1 MLDMWKLNGIDHE
14 ETVRRIVNFNRKHK
28 IGKLNMDMA
37 FSDYEFNILKYE
49 MPCEQ
54 IPFSRHPERGQPR
67 EVREHPRRDDVQ
79 LCRASEARSMRGRV
93 RPHARTET
101 AGCALSWRKD
111 RQGRLLVTPKDDLR
125 VLLKMSTDILDAAA
139 LSCVELTNIDD
150 PVIKDGGNDM
160 DEDEIE
166 RMMDEHKFPAFEN
179 EDVFAMCVR
188 LRRARRITR
197 ELDDM
202 IGTVLFAIVRL
213 AVAINLRRADAYL
226 EEVCRD
232 VGRADGKVVLMLLD
246 KIDTDAKTENP
257 HALINYLLGVAIARF
272 KVVRRNRANRQRLRP
287 TKLMSEIC
295 NDNRQIN
302 YSIEYSLATCS
313 DIDGK
318 TIFKH

>member
-1 MLDMWKLNGIDHE
+1 M
-14 ETVRRIVNFNRKHK
+14 
-28 IGKLNMDMA
+28 
-37 FSDYEFNILKYE
+37 
-49 MPCEQ
+49 
-54 IPFSRHPERGQPR
+54 
-67 EVREHPRRDDVQ
+67 
-79 LCRASEARSMRGRV
+79 
-93 RPHARTET
+93 
-101 AGCALSWRKD
+101 
-111 RQGRLLVTPKDDLR
+111 
-125 VLLKMSTDILDAAA
+125 
-139 LSCVELTNIDD
+139 
-150 PVIKDGGNDM
+150 
-160 DEDEIE
+160 
-166 RMMDEHKFPAFEN
+166 HKFPAFEN

-226 EEVCRD
+226 EDVCRD
-232 VGRADGKVVLMLLD
+232 VDVQMEVVLMLLD

>member
-1 MLDMWKLNGIDHE
+1 M
-14 ETVRRIVNFNRKHK
+14 
-28 IGKLNMDMA
+28 
-37 FSDYEFNILKYE
+37 
-49 MPCEQ
+49 
-54 IPFSRHPERGQPR
+54 
-67 EVREHPRRDDVQ
+67 
-79 LCRASEARSMRGRV
+79 
-93 RPHARTET
+93 
-101 AGCALSWRKD
+101 
-111 RQGRLLVTPKDDLR
+111 
-125 VLLKMSTDILDAAA
+125 
-139 LSCVELTNIDD
+139 
-150 PVIKDGGNDM
+150 
-160 DEDEIE
+160 
-166 RMMDEHKFPAFEN
+166 HKFPAFEN

-232 VGRADGKVVLMLLD
+232 VDVQMEVVLMLLD

-287 TKLMSEIC
+287 TKMMSEIC
-295 NDNRQIN
+295 NDNKQLN
-302 YSIEYSLATCS
+302 TSIEYSLAMCS

>member
-1 MLDMWKLNGIDHE
+1 M
-14 ETVRRIVNFNRKHK
+14 
-28 IGKLNMDMA
+28 
-37 FSDYEFNILKYE
+37 
-49 MPCEQ
+49 
-54 IPFSRHPERGQPR
+54 
-67 EVREHPRRDDVQ
+67 
-79 LCRASEARSMRGRV
+79 
-93 RPHARTET
+93 
-101 AGCALSWRKD
+101 
-111 RQGRLLVTPKDDLR
+111 
-125 VLLKMSTDILDAAA
+125 
-139 LSCVELTNIDD
+139 
-150 PVIKDGGNDM
+150 
-160 DEDEIE
+160 
-166 RMMDEHKFPAFEN
+166 HKFPAFEN

-213 AVAINLRRADAYL
+213 AVAINLRSADAYL

-232 VGRADGKVVLMLLD
+232 VDVQMEIVLMLLD

-295 NDNRQIN
+295 NDNKVLN
-302 YSIEYSLATCS
+302 TSIEYSLAMCS

>member
-1 MLDMWKLNGIDHE
+1 
-14 ETVRRIVNFNRKHK
+14 
-28 IGKLNMDMA
+28 
-37 FSDYEFNILKYE
+37 
-49 MPCEQ
+49 
-54 IPFSRHPERGQPR
+54 
-67 EVREHPRRDDVQ
+67 
-79 LCRASEARSMRGRV
+79 MR
-93 RPHARTET
+93 
-101 AGCALSWRKD
+101 
-111 RQGRLLVTPKDDLR
+111 
-125 VLLKMSTDILDAAA
+125 
-139 LSCVELTNIDD
+139 
-150 PVIKDGGNDM
+150 
-160 DEDEIE
+160 
-166 RMMDEHKFPAFEN
+166 HKFPAFEN
-179 EDVFAMCVR
+179 EEVFAMCVR

-226 EEVCRD
+226 EDVCRD
-232 VGRADGKVVLMLLD
+232 VDVQMEVVLMLLD

-295 NDNRQIN
+295 NDNKVLN
-302 YSIEYSLATCS
+302 NSMEYSLAMCS

>member
-1 MLDMWKLNGIDHE
+1 M
-14 ETVRRIVNFNRKHK
+14 
-28 IGKLNMDMA
+28 
-37 FSDYEFNILKYE
+37 
-49 MPCEQ
+49 
-54 IPFSRHPERGQPR
+54 
-67 EVREHPRRDDVQ
+67 
-79 LCRASEARSMRGRV
+79 
-93 RPHARTET
+93 
-101 AGCALSWRKD
+101 
-111 RQGRLLVTPKDDLR
+111 
-125 VLLKMSTDILDAAA
+125 
-139 LSCVELTNIDD
+139 
-150 PVIKDGGNDM
+150 
-160 DEDEIE
+160 
-166 RMMDEHKFPAFEN
+166 HKFPAFAN

-232 VGRADGKVVLMLLD
+232 ADVQMEVVLMLLD

-287 TKLMSEIC
+287 TKMMSEIC
-295 NDNRQIN
+295 NDNKQLN
-302 YSIEYSLATCS
+302 TSIEYSLAMCS

>member
-1 MLDMWKLNGIDHE
+1 M
-14 ETVRRIVNFNRKHK
+14 
-28 IGKLNMDMA
+28 
-37 FSDYEFNILKYE
+37 
-49 MPCEQ
+49 
-54 IPFSRHPERGQPR
+54 
-67 EVREHPRRDDVQ
+67 
-79 LCRASEARSMRGRV
+79 
-93 RPHARTET
+93 
-101 AGCALSWRKD
+101 
-111 RQGRLLVTPKDDLR
+111 
-125 VLLKMSTDILDAAA
+125 
-139 LSCVELTNIDD
+139 
-150 PVIKDGGNDM
+150 
-160 DEDEIE
+160 
-166 RMMDEHKFPAFEN
+166 HKFPAFAN

-188 LRRARRITR
+188 LRRAHRITR

-213 AVAINLRRADAYL
+213 AVAINLRSADAYL

-232 VGRADGKVVLMLLD
+232 DDVQMEVVLMLLD

-295 NDNRQIN
+295 NDNKVLN
-302 YSIEYSLATCS
+302 TSMEYSLAMCS

>member
-1 MLDMWKLNGIDHE
+1 
-14 ETVRRIVNFNRKHK
+14 
-28 IGKLNMDMA
+28 
-37 FSDYEFNILKYE
+37 
-49 MPCEQ
+49 
-54 IPFSRHPERGQPR
+54 
-67 EVREHPRRDDVQ
+67 
-79 LCRASEARSMRGRV
+79 MR
-93 RPHARTET
+93 
-101 AGCALSWRKD
+101 
-111 RQGRLLVTPKDDLR
+111 
-125 VLLKMSTDILDAAA
+125 
-139 LSCVELTNIDD
+139 
-150 PVIKDGGNDM
+150 
-160 DEDEIE
+160 
-166 RMMDEHKFPAFEN
+166 HKFPAFEN
-179 EDVFAMCVR
+179 EEVFAMCVR

-232 VGRADGKVVLMLLD
+232 VDVQMEIVLMLLD

-295 NDNRQIN
+295 NDNKVLN
-302 YSIEYSLATCS
+302 NSMEYSLAMCS

>member
-1 MLDMWKLNGIDHE
+1 
-14 ETVRRIVNFNRKHK
+14 
-28 IGKLNMDMA
+28 
-37 FSDYEFNILKYE
+37 
-49 MPCEQ
+49 
-54 IPFSRHPERGQPR
+54 
-67 EVREHPRRDDVQ
+67 
-79 LCRASEARSMRGRV
+79 MR
-93 RPHARTET
+93 
-101 AGCALSWRKD
+101 
-111 RQGRLLVTPKDDLR
+111 
-125 VLLKMSTDILDAAA
+125 
-139 LSCVELTNIDD
+139 
-150 PVIKDGGNDM
+150 
-160 DEDEIE
+160 
-166 RMMDEHKFPAFEN
+166 HKFPAFEN

-213 AVAINLRRADAYL
+213 AVAINLRSADAYL
-226 EEVCRD
+226 DEVCRD
-232 VGRADGKVVLMLLD
+232 VDVQMEVVLMLLD

-302 YSIEYSLATCS
+302 RSIEYSLAMCS

>member
-1 MLDMWKLNGIDHE
+1 M
-14 ETVRRIVNFNRKHK
+14 
-28 IGKLNMDMA
+28 
-37 FSDYEFNILKYE
+37 
-49 MPCEQ
+49 
-54 IPFSRHPERGQPR
+54 
-67 EVREHPRRDDVQ
+67 
-79 LCRASEARSMRGRV
+79 
-93 RPHARTET
+93 
-101 AGCALSWRKD
+101 
-111 RQGRLLVTPKDDLR
+111 
-125 VLLKMSTDILDAAA
+125 
-139 LSCVELTNIDD
+139 
-150 PVIKDGGNDM
+150 
-160 DEDEIE
+160 
-166 RMMDEHKFPAFEN
+166 HKFPAFEN

-188 LRRARRITR
+188 LRRAHRITR

-232 VGRADGKVVLMLLD
+232 VDVQMEIVLMLLD

-295 NDNRQIN
+295 NDNKVLN
-302 YSIEYSLATCS
+302 TSIEYSLAMCS

>member
-1 MLDMWKLNGIDHE
+1 
-14 ETVRRIVNFNRKHK
+14 
-28 IGKLNMDMA
+28 
-37 FSDYEFNILKYE
+37 
-49 MPCEQ
+49 
-54 IPFSRHPERGQPR
+54 
-67 EVREHPRRDDVQ
+67 
-79 LCRASEARSMRGRV
+79 MR
-93 RPHARTET
+93 
-101 AGCALSWRKD
+101 
-111 RQGRLLVTPKDDLR
+111 
-125 VLLKMSTDILDAAA
+125 
-139 LSCVELTNIDD
+139 
-150 PVIKDGGNDM
+150 
-160 DEDEIE
+160 
-166 RMMDEHKFPAFEN
+166 HKFPAFEN

-188 LRRARRITR
+188 LRRAHRITR

-202 IGTVLFAIVRL
+202 IGSVLFAIVRL

-232 VGRADGKVVLMLLD
+232 DDVQMEVVLMLLD

-295 NDNRQIN
+295 NDNKVLN
-302 YSIEYSLATCS
+302 TSIEYSLATCS

>member
-1 MLDMWKLNGIDHE
+1 M
-14 ETVRRIVNFNRKHK
+14 
-28 IGKLNMDMA
+28 
-37 FSDYEFNILKYE
+37 
-49 MPCEQ
+49 
-54 IPFSRHPERGQPR
+54 
-67 EVREHPRRDDVQ
+67 
-79 LCRASEARSMRGRV
+79 
-93 RPHARTET
+93 
-101 AGCALSWRKD
+101 
-111 RQGRLLVTPKDDLR
+111 
-125 VLLKMSTDILDAAA
+125 
-139 LSCVELTNIDD
+139 
-150 PVIKDGGNDM
+150 
-160 DEDEIE
+160 
-166 RMMDEHKFPAFEN
+166 HKFPAFEN

-226 EEVCRD
+226 EDVCRD
-232 VGRADGKVVLMLLD
+232 ADVQMAVVLMLLD

-295 NDNRQIN
+295 NDNKVLN
-302 YSIEYSLATCS
+302 TSIEYSLAMCS

-318 TIFKH
+318 TVFKH